1 MRSRRFV
8 LIPAMLMASATLAQT
23 SPSTSPRPPDRWTV
37 APVAAGSVDYR
48 SDRPLVVKAPRSPFK
63 FRDPDEGSLLNKPP
77 PRAMDRAAVMGTER
91 AWFDGRPPLDCAQ
104 TPLNAKCH

>member
-1 MRSRRFV
+1 MRYRRLVFA
-8 LIPAMLMASATLAQT
+8 PSMLMAMVTLAQT
-23 SPSTSPRPPDRWTV
+23 SPSAPPPPDRWTV
-37 APVAAGSVDYR
+37 APASTDAVDYR
-48 SDRPLVVKAPRSPFK
+48 SGRPLVVNAPQSPFK
-63 FRDPDEGSLLNKPP
+63 FRDPDEGTLLTKPP